1 MELIRTSLKMYG
13 ASRQK
18 TADAAKSGGLDCRS
32 EPRVSITSIRDAFA
46 GSTVQQIQRGSF
58 DDLCHIYPCQ
68 KPSVPGD
75 LPQQCTADEVNDAEQ
90 TDISM
95 SAKIDQL
102 HTADIVKILL
112 QPALLDTV
120 VTELENSILSK

>member
-32 EPRVSITSIRDAFA
+32 EPRDAFA

-58 DDLCHIYPCQ
+58 DDLCQIYPCQ